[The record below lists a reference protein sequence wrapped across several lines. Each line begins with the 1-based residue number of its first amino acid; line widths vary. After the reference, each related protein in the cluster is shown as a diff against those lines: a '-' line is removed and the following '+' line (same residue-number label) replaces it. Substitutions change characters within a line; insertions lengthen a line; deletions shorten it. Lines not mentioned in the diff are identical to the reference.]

1 MDIILLLILFNQD
14 TSNQNN
20 NESLENRN
28 LDIFQQNKDV
38 MVGQHPLEV
47 LDNDENENLINS
59 HWRNW
64 IVYNFS
70 IIAWGIHLEI

>member
-47 LDNDENENLINS
+47 FNNDENENLINS
-59 HWRNW
+59 HWRNS

>member
-47 LDNDENENLINS
+47 LNNDENENLINS
-59 HWRNW
+59 HWRNL

-70 IIAWGIHLEI
+70 IIAWGIHLEK

>member
-47 LDNDENENLINS
+47 FNNDENENLINS
-59 HWRNW
+59 HWRNL
-64 IVYNFS
+64 IAYNFS

>member
-47 LDNDENENLINS
+47 LNNDENENLINS
-59 HWRNW
+59 HSRNW

-70 IIAWGIHLEI
+70 IIAWGIHLEK